1 MFEALGSLIAFAL
14 VFGGIILVI
23 VKVSSGSRRPP
34 VRGGMP
40 PYYPGQVP
48 PMGQQFPQQG
58 AYPQQGM
65 YQPQP
70 GYQQYPGN
78 PNAVQ
83 QGYPQQPGY
92 PPQGMPPQR

>member
-1 MFEALGSLIAFAL
+1 MFEALGSLFAFVL

-23 VKVSSGSRRPP
+23 VKAASGSRRPP
-34 VRGGMP
+34 VGRPGMGAP

-48 PMGQQFPQQG
+48 PVGQQFPQQG
-58 AYPQQGM
+58 MYP
-65 YQPQP
+65 PQP

-78 PNAVQ
+78 PHPAQ

-92 PPQGMPPQR
+92 APQGMPPQR